1 MVWPHVKPS
10 DSPLAEEST
19 LVMRNTCVTDH
30 LFSHTHS
37 VLTCDFETLRGW
49 MDMIRGRE
57 GACLSNSL
65 CPAVAVLRRQLKI
78 TTQQPDYVEI

>member
-1 MVWPHVKPS
+1 MVWPHVKHN
-10 DSPLAEEST
+10 DSPPAEEST
-19 LVMRNTCVTDH
+19 LMDH

-65 CPAVAVLRRQLKI
+65 CPAVAVLRRQIKI
-78 TTQQPDYVEI
+78 TTQQLDYVEM